1 MGLDEKRLRL
11 RRTHRHAP
19 DCRCQRSH
27 REALAVG
34 EQQIALFD
42 TQIPRDGANHDR
54 MMRTV
59 QVERDLRIEP
69 AHEIERPPSEFDA
82 LASQARF
89 LGFKQVVAGPFVRSS
104 YHADEMVSN
113 G

>member
-1 MGLDEKRLRL
+1 MTANVECGCAREKRSFRILERALDCRGDARMGLDEKYLRL

-69 AHEIERPPSEFDA
+69 AHEI
-82 LASQARF
+82 
-89 LGFKQVVAGPFVRSS
+89 
-104 YHADEMVSN
+104 
-113 G
+113 

>member
-1 MGLDEKRLRL
+1 
-11 RRTHRHAP
+11 
-19 DCRCQRSH
+19 
-27 REALAVG
+27 
-34 EQQIALFD
+34 IALFD

-82 LASQARF
+82 RFANDGHDLQCVEAQGQRCKIWKSRRWYLAGAGQVPREGSSCEVAPPPAKRDLRMKHLPQ
-89 LGFKQVVAGPFVRSS
+89 LGQRRA
-104 YHADEMVSN
+104 N
-113 G
+113 